1 MNQFKAVGCA
11 ALVSGLTLIGQ
22 PAGADDTLLRAP
34 LVACVSGKTVIGGVN
49 ACGKIWKIGSGELT
63 RMASSPSISG
73 ALC

>member
-22 PAGADDTLLRAP
+22 SAGADDAP
-34 LVACVSGKTVIGGVN
+34 LIACTSGKTVIGGVN